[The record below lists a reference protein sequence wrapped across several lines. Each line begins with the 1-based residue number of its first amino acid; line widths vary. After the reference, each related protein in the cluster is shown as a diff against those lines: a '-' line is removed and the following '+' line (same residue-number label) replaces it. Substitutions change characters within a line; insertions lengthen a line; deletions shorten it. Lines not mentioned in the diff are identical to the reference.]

1 VAGWVKVLDQEA
13 LVERPAIPI
22 MVVIMAAVVGRVLE
36 AVAAVAD
43 YAIKTTKL

>member
-1 VAGWVKVLDQEA
+1 
-13 LVERPAIPI
+13 VERTACPI
-22 MVVIMAAVVGRVLE
+22 LVVIMAAVVGRFLE